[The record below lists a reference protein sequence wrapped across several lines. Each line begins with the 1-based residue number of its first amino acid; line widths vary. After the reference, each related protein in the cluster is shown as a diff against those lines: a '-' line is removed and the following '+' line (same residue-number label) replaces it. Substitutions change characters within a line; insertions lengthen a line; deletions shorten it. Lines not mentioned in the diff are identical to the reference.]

1 MSWCRTCVITAE
13 VINLSVIRDRPGEQL
28 VHEPVNIDSLA
39 AAIADAPVAGGLAAR
54 PQQAPSLL
62 LDDQP
67 GEQPFAQW
75 LPRVHASSHQSPS
88 SLAPHP
94 TAAPNTRP
102 APRPLAPTPP

>member
-1 MSWCRTCVITAE
+1 MSWCRTCVITAQ
-13 VINLSVIRDRPGEQL
+13 VINLSVIRDSPGQQL
-28 VHEPVNIDSLA
+28 VHEPVNIDNLA

-75 LPRVHASSHQSPS
+75 LPRVHASRHQSPI
-88 SLAPHP
+88 SLAHCS
-94 TAAPNTRP
+94 TGGSN
-102 APRPLAPTPP
+102 